1 MMMMLVMMAITMPML
16 MSLIWK
22 KKAVILRRMAF
33 QILRMIFVT
42 WLVGL
47 KCPAKVTHVS
57 VARENKIDYFK
68 VQDRKKALENRITAA
83 VMLGSTS

>member
-1 MMMMLVMMAITMPML
+1 MPML

-33 QILRMIFVT
+33 QILQMIFAT

-47 KCPAKVTHVS
+47 KCPVKIIYLS
-57 VARENKIDYFK
+57 VARENKKEYFEI
-68 VQDRKKALENRITAA
+68 QNRKKAL
-83 VMLGSTS
+83 